1 MHVAIGKCVKRI
13 TLRKR
18 KLETWLDDLQM
29 SFNYKI
35 TRWDTDFDHIRGP
48 DQTNHPNEL
57 KLCMH
62 AAVGLIDYFDKW
74 SRSKK
79 MVAPLIGVPYTL
91 AKALGMVK
99 ELRLIL

>member
-1 MHVAIGKCVKRI
+1 
-13 TLRKR
+13 
-18 KLETWLDDLQM
+18 
-29 SFNYKI
+29 
-35 TRWDTDFDHIRGP
+35 
-48 DQTNHPNEL
+48 
-57 KLCMH
+57 MH